1 MAYNSS
7 FQIISTISTISIIS
21 IISIGSS
28 GIIIATIP
36 LPSISLANYGSGWS
50 ITRFSL
56 MGLAEGK
63 GEVERGPVPAQLKWR
78 TLL

>member
-1 MAYNSS
+1 MAYSSS
-7 FQIISTISTISIIS
+7 FQIISTIS
-21 IISIGSS
+21 
-28 GIIIATIP
+28 IIATIP